1 MTNTKNTTTILFKG
15 FVPTKNKKC
24 LMPFKDKTSADLL
37 TYEQVREL
45 EEFAGIL
52 DEDTVLI
59 DVDDHE
65 QSEILMDIVE
75 DLQLNCQV
83 RETTRGKHFLFK
95 NSGSIKACKTGTKL
109 ACGLTADIKVG
120 LKNSYSVIK
129 YGGKERPIIFDKDE
143 NSDYDTVPAWLIPV
157 KTNQDFL
164 EMGEGDGRNQ
174 ALYSYILTLQSH
186 GLNEEE
192 AKKCIEIINKYILKD
207 ALDTQEVE
215 VITRKE
221 SFKKTLFF
229 KDKTFLFDKFAEFMI
244 KEHNIKR
251 INSRLHIYEDG
262 IYIMGDHFVEA
273 AMIKHIPGL
282 NKQKR
287 NEVMAYI
294 NLLTT
299 QDTEQ
304 SHPKYIAFKN
314 GIYNIEDDTLVP
326 FTPNIVITN
335 KINYCYNPGATSSVM
350 ENSLCN
356 LACDDEDIIKLIE
369 EMVGYCFYRDNFL
382 RKAFIL
388 TGSKRNGKSTFLET
402 ITELLGEHN
411 TVALDLKELG
421 DRFKTAEMFNKLA
434 NIGDD
439 IEDDFIANVAIFKK
453 VVAGNRVNAERKGQ
467 DPFNYQSYAKQIFSA
482 NDVPRMKDK
491 SGAVLDRLIIIPFNA
506 KFNETDEDFN
516 PYIKYELRKPESL
529 EYLILRG
536 IQGLK
541 RLIETRKFT
550 TSNKVTERLA
560 EYEENNNP
568 IIGFFKEM
576 AEEGYEFDGQPT
588 KHVYQRYNEFCLSN
602 NYQALSNIE
611 FSKQVKKRYGFKIVN
626 KTISGKKYRIFTS
639 E

>member
-1 MTNTKNTTTILFKG
+1 MNKTPTTSLFKG
-15 FVPTKNKKC
+15 YVPTKNKKC
-24 LMPFKDKTSADLL
+24 LMPFKDKESKDLL
-37 TYEQVREL
+37 TYEQVKTM
-45 EEFAGIL
+45 EEYAGIL
-52 DEDTVLI
+52 AENTVLI
-59 DVDDHE
+59 DVDNYE
-65 QSEILMDIVE
+65 QSELLMDIVE

-95 NSGSIKACKTGTKL
+95 NNDRIKACKTGTKL

-120 LKNSYSVIK
+120 LKNSYSVLK
-129 YGGKERPIIFDKDE
+129 YNNNERPIIFDKDE
-143 NSDYDTVPAWLIPV
+143 NSDYDVVPMWLLPV
-157 KTNQDFL
+157 KSNQDFL
-164 EMGEGDGRNQ
+164 TMAEGDGRNQ

-186 GLNEEE
+186 GLAPEE
-192 AKKCIEIINKYILKD
+192 AKECIEIINKYILKE
-207 ALDTQEVE
+207 ALDTHEVE

-221 SFKKTLFF
+221 AFRQNVFF

-244 KEHNIKR
+244 KEHHIKR
-251 INSRLHIYEDG
+251 INTKLHIYKDG
-262 IYIMGDHFVEA
+262 IYVMGDYYIEA
-273 AMIKHIPGL
+273 AMIEHIPAL

-299 QDTEQ
+299 QNLKP

-314 GIYNIEDDTLVP
+314 GVYNLDDDTLVA
-326 FTPNIVITN
+326 FTPDVIITN
-335 KINYCYNPGATSSVM
+335 KINYCYNPAAESSVM
-350 ENSLCN
+350 EHSLNN
-356 LACDDEDIIKLIE
+356 LACNDADIVKLIE

-402 ITELLGEHN
+402 LNELLGEDN
-411 TVALDLKELG
+411 TTALDLKELG

-467 DPFNYQSYAKQIFSA
+467 DPFNYSSYAKQIFSA

-506 KFNETDEDFN
+506 KFSETDEDFN
-516 PYIKYELRKPESL
+516 PYIKYELRKPEAL

-536 IQGLK
+536 LQGLK
-541 RLIETRKFT
+541 RLVTTRKFT
-550 TSNKVTERLA
+550 SSSKVEARLT

-568 IIGFFKEM
+568 IIAFFKEM
-576 AEEGYEFDGQPT
+576 AEENYEFENQPT
-588 KHVYQRYNEFCLSN
+588 KFVYQRYNEFCISN

-626 KTISGKKYRIFTS
+626 KTINGKKYRVFVA